1 MFSVLVFSGCGTSPM
16 GRKQLLLFPD
26 SKMSDLGIASFAELK
41 TKTPTVKDPATYGY
55 IKCITDRLLI
65 SMNEDPKTWQIEVFK
80 DDSANAFAL
89 PGKKM
94 GIHTGMISLAK
105 NQDQIAAVI
114 GHEIGHVIAKHSNER
129 VSQATLAQT
138 GMQVGSI
145 VLGSDSATDS
155 LIVGALGIGVQYGV
169 MLPFSRS
176 HETEADRMG
185 QMYMAKAGF
194 DPKEAAE
201 LWKLMGKGGSKTPE
215 FLSTHPSPESRIKD
229 LNSRAIK
236 YQPDYVA
243 SNKSQC
249 KK

>member
-1 MFSVLVFSGCGTSPM
+1 MSEMGT
-16 GRKQLLLFPD
+16 
-26 SKMSDLGIASFAELK
+26 ASFAELK
-41 TKTPTVKDPATYGY
+41 TKTPTIKDPATYGY
-55 IKCITDRLLI
+55 VKCITDRLLV

-94 GIHTGMISLAK
+94 GIHTGMIALAK

-138 GMQVGSI
+138 GMQVGSV
-145 VLGSDSATDS
+145 VLGSDKGTDN
-155 LIVGALGIGVQYGV
+155 LILGALGLGVQYGV

-229 LNSRAIK
+229 LSARAIK
-236 YQPDYVA
+236 YQADYLA